1 MDSKYVFQVCLEDS
15 DWSWTCRVSHLT
27 QAGAIP
33 ASDFKALAV
42 PLDVIVT
49 CTPSA
54 ARNNNSASPAPVN
67 DTDLLGTVALQ
78 PCSFTTGGYGWKARE
93 RLAINLV
100 DPTGGE
106 KKKVEVMLT
115 VNATVMGSKQA
126 EKEVEVEVDP
136 DTSDADSGA
145 IAPAERV
152 S

>member
-1 MDSKYVFQVCLEDS
+1 VFQVCLEDS

-115 VNATVMGSKQA
+115 YVF
-126 EKEVEVEVDP
+126 
-136 DTSDADSGA
+136 
-145 IAPAERV
+145 
-152 S
+152 